1 MYEKI
6 SRFMLVSFN
15 LSLRVSSPFKEWRKV
30 FLRSRESCRR
40 IKYILDNFYL
50 LISLFE
56 GELKRHFRLA
66 FDVNIILN
74 LSKGR
79 ERGFGRAKS

>member
-1 MYEKI
+1 M
-6 SRFMLVSFN
+6 
-15 LSLRVSSPFKEWRKV
+15 
-30 FLRSRESCRR
+30 
-40 IKYILDNFYL
+40 

-56 GELKRHFRLA
+56 EELKRYFRLA

-79 ERGFGRAKS
+79 ERGFGRAKG